1 MLHNITNMK
10 RMINILFLSALLNA
24 CSENKPI
31 NNGLKED
38 TDPVK
43 ANLWLVYNKES
54 TNFSLWSPAA
64 EEVRL
69 HLYEKGDG
77 GKPLETHLLEAGQNG
92 LWHIGLEG
100 DLQGT
105 YYTYQI
111 KIDGIWLQE
120 YPGVYAQAVG
130 VNGKRAMVID
140 LNKTNPVGWAADKGP
155 EIKHTN
161 EAIIYELHIRDM
173 TIHPQSGSSM
183 PGKYLG
189 LVEEATVGPKGV
201 ATGIDHISEMGV
213 THVHLLPTYDHYSI
227 DETKLDSAQFN
238 WGYDPNN
245 YNVPEGSFST
255 DPYKAEVRIK
265 EFKEMVKA
273 FHDRGIGVV
282 LDVVYNHTGG
292 AFENSNF
299 NLEAPGYY
307 YRHWEDGRP
316 SDASACGNETASDKE
331 MMRKFILESVSYWAK
346 EYHLDG
352 FRFDLMGIHDIRTMN
367 EVAKTLEKVNPN
379 IFVYGEGWTAGDSP
393 LPAGQQALKKNI
405 TKMPQITAFS
415 DDIRDGLKG
424 SVFEDE
430 STGFV
435 SGAVD
440 SEESVK
446 MGIVGCIEHP
456 QIDYQSVNYS
466 DAAWANEPWQSISYV
481 SCHDNHTLYDKLKVS
496 RKDADEK
503 DIIQMDKLA
512 NAVVMTSQGTA
523 FMHAGAEMLRTK
535 KGHHNSYNLPDSIN
549 QIDWN
554 WKVSNA
560 RVVAYYKNLIT
571 LRKQHPAFRM
581 GSSEELK
588 SKLEFKK
595 TENGLLSF
603 QIKDF
608 ANGDIWKNIYVV
620 YNAKP
625 QAVKYDL
632 QGEWEVA
639 VLGDDFFFDKN
650 KIVKGSVEVPAISMM
665 VVFQK

>member
-1 MLHNITNMK
+1 
-10 RMINILFLSALLNA
+10 
-24 CSENKPI
+24 
-31 NNGLKED
+31 
-38 TDPVK
+38 
-43 ANLWLVYNKES
+43 
-54 TNFSLWSPAA
+54 
-64 EEVRL
+64 
-69 HLYEKGDG
+69 
-77 GKPLETHLLEAGQNG
+77 
-92 LWHIGLEG
+92 
-100 DLQGT
+100 
-105 YYTYQI
+105 
-111 KIDGIWLQE
+111 
-120 YPGVYAQAVG
+120 
-130 VNGKRAMVID
+130 
-140 LNKTNPVGWAADKGP
+140 
-155 EIKHTN
+155 
-161 EAIIYELHIRDM
+161 
-173 TIHPQSGSSM
+173 
-183 PGKYLG
+183 
-189 LVEEATVGPKGV
+189 
-201 ATGIDHISEMGV
+201 MGV

-307 YRHWEDGRP
+307 YRHWEDGRQ

-352 FRFDLMGIHDIRTMN
+352 FRFDLMGIHDITTMN
-367 EVAKTLEKVNPN
+367 EVAETLKMVNPN

-393 LPAGQQALKKNI
+393 LPTSQQALKKNI
-405 TKMPQITAFS
+405 TKMPHITAFS
-415 DDIRDGLKG
+415 DDMRDGLKG
-424 SVFEDE
+424 SVFEDK

-435 SGAVD
+435 SGAFD

-466 DAAWANEPWQSISYV
+466 DVAWADEPWQSISYV
-481 SCHDNHTLYDKLKVS
+481 SCHDNHTLYDKLKIS

-503 DIIQMDKLA
+503 EIIQMDKLA

-523 FMHAGAEMLRTK
+523 FIHAGAEMLRTK
-535 KGHHNSYNLPDSIN
+535 RGHHNSYNLPDSIN

-560 RVVAYYKNLIT
+560 RVVEYYKNLIT

-581 GSSEELK
+581 ASSEELRN
-588 SKLEFKK
+588 KLEFKK
-595 TENGLLSF
+595 TANDLISF

-620 YNAKP
+620 YNAKA
-625 QAVKYDL
+625 QAVNYDL
-632 QGEWEVA
+632 QGEWQVA

-650 KIVKGSVEVPAISMM
+650 KIVTGSVEVPAISMM

>member
-1 MLHNITNMK
+1 
-10 RMINILFLSALLNA
+10 MINMLFLSALLNS
-24 CSENKPI
+24 CSEDKPI
-31 NNGLKED
+31 INEFK
-38 TDPVK
+38 TDSDPFK
-43 ANLWLVYNKES
+43 TNLWLDYNKEY

-64 EEVRL
+64 QEVRL
-69 HLYEKGDG
+69 HLYQKGNG
-77 GKPLETHLLEAGQNG
+77 GRPLETHLFDAGQNG
-92 LWHIGLEG
+92 LWYIGLED

-111 KIDGIWLQE
+111 KIDGNWLEE
-120 YPGVYAQAVG
+120 YPGIYAQAVG

-140 LNKTNPVGWAADKGP
+140 LNMTNPEGWAADKGP

-189 LVEEATVGPKGV
+189 LVEEGTHGPKGV
-201 ATGIDHISEMGV
+201 ATGIDHLSEMGI

-245 YNVPEGSFST
+245 YNVPEGSFSSN
-255 DPYKAEVRIK
+255 PYKAEVRIK

-273 FHDRGIGVV
+273 FHDKGIGVV

-352 FRFDLMGIHDIRTMN
+352 FRFDLMGIHDITTMN
-367 EVAKTLEKVNPN
+367 EVAKTLKKVNPN

-393 LPAGQQALKKNI
+393 LLASQQALKKNI

-415 DDIRDGLKG
+415 DDMRDGLKG
-424 SVFEDE
+424 SVFEDK

-435 SGAVD
+435 SGAVN

-466 DAAWANEPWQSISYV
+466 DAAWADEPWQSISYV

-496 RKDADEK
+496 RTDADEK

-523 FMHAGAEMLRTK
+523 FIHAGAEMLRTK
-535 KGHHNSYNLPDSIN
+535 NGNHNSYNLPDSIN

-560 RVVAYYKNLIT
+560 KVVEYYKNLIT

-581 GSSEELK
+581 TSSEELRN
-588 SKLEFKK
+588 KLEFKK
-595 TENGLLSF
+595 TANGLISF

-625 QAVKYDL
+625 QAVNYDL
-632 QGEWEVA
+632 QGEWLIA

-650 KIVKGSVEVPAISMM
+650 KSVKGSVEIPATSMM